1 VIQALHASKKETA
14 WVECNNQVSTSLE
27 LRKSPASIGLIPGII
42 DKGVKVMLFAG
53 DEDLICNYKGI
64 ERTIARLDWG
74 GEQGLG
80 VSNGLYLTTG

>member
-1 VIQALHASKKETA
+1 MQALHAGRKETA

-27 LRKSPASIGLIPGII
+27 LRKSPASIGLIPVII
-42 DKGVKVMLFAG
+42 EKGVKVMLFAG

-74 GEQGLG
+74 GKQGLG
-80 VSNGLYLTTG
+80 VSEVVSILIG